1 MKTMKI
7 QIVVLLILVLFI
19 HSTYSQG
26 LPVGTPE
33 EVGISSERL
42 DRINPVL
49 LSYIDENKLP
59 GMATLV
65 ARDGKVVHLGTYGKM
80 RPDKAIDDQAIFRIA
95 SMTKPIT
102 SVAVM
107 ILYEEGHFLLDD
119 PVLKYIP
126 EFDSMKV
133 FQSVGDG
140 ELVLADAK
148 RPVTIHDL
156 LTHTSG
162 LTYGFF
168 GNTPVDSMVRNSGMW
183 LGDLEHMISTL
194 GDLPLL
200 FQPGEKLNYSVAT
213 DVLGYLVE
221 VISGTTFDR
230 FLEER
235 IFGPLG
241 MDETGFYVPEDK
253 MDRVMPVYRLDKKG
267 KLKAGNLNNVP
278 NEPPNLL
285 SGGGGLYSTISDYA
299 RFAQMMLN
307 DGELEGARILGPKSV
322 DLMLSNHLSEDQMN
336 IKTNFPGVGF
346 GLGFSVVVDLPQT
359 LSIGSLGSAGWSG
372 IYNTFFTIDPSEGLI
387 FILMTQFSP
396 FNYYKIQ
403 EEFKVL
409 VYQSL
414 MK

>member
-346 GLGFSVVVDLPQT
+346 GLGFSVVADPPQT